1 MSFSQF
7 TDMPSLGSYKRA
19 LDHYNSITPIRG
31 RTEDVR
37 PLCNTT
43 TGRRKTHLRI
53 LPTTYD
59 GLPAMACRLYNTDVV
74 IYVSDGRVVIDNDYP
89 SQSTNSF
96 ASALTPFGMVLG
108 RRYNETWVWCRGQ
121 AYWLPVRAKLEMEQP
136 DNGIGW
142 YPVEPHTFYK
152 HVANRKVLSAFTKQY
167 KPFGD
172 HCMNIVKLLGANAQ
186 ANTEYVRTPDAQ
198 VLRDASRE
206 GWGEAT
212 KYFLKQA
219 EVTTWTYGYKSRIT
233 KLVPAKLKKALLDY
247 VKVEH
252 NEEIFEKEAAPIGVT
267 VNDINCKYIGASN

>member
-19 LDHYNSITPIRG
+19 LDHYNSITPLRG

-43 TGRRKTHLRI
+43 TGRRKVHLRI

-59 GLPAMACRLYNTDVV
+59 GLPAMACRLYKTDVV

-89 SQSTNSF
+89 SSSTNMF
-96 ASALTPFGMVLG
+96 ASALTPHGIVLG
-108 RRYNETWVWCRGQ
+108 QRYNETWVHYKGK

-136 DNGIGW
+136 DNCIGW
-142 YPVEPHTFYK
+142 YPVEPHTFYR

-172 HCMNIVKLLGANAQ
+172 HCMNILKLIGADVQ
-186 ANTEYVRTPDAQ
+186 RNTEYVRAPDAQ

-219 EVTTWTYGYKSRIT
+219 EVTAWSYGYRNVST
-233 KLVPAKLKKALLDY
+233 KLVPAKLKKALLDFI
-247 VKVEH
+247 KTEH
-252 NEEIFEKEAAPIGVT
+252 NEEIFEKEAAPIGVM